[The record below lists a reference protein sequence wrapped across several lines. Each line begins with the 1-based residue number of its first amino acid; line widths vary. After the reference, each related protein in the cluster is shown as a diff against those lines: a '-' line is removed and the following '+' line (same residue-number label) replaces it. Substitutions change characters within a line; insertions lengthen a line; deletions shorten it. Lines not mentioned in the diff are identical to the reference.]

1 MSDQTAEVIT
11 KRTTKEFRGS
21 LVRTTVTLLVV
32 LSIIPALVISFV
44 SYFQFQTILKTQ
56 TDTQLSALAQTNSSD
71 MEQQI
76 SLIQSSLTA
85 LTSSSYLTTAI
96 PNAKD
101 NLFYFYNNQS
111 MVNYLGTFIT
121 NMSDYGLTSIQ
132 AVRPDGYIVL
142 SSQDLTA
149 GSLLSH
155 DKTILSLIGQSN
167 KSALILNPDGNYP
180 NQLILVTVMTKR
192 FVDYPDPLTFYYYT
206 KPKIFTDV
214 MTNPM
219 SYFTSANVFFIT
231 TDKKIVT
238 LNPVSHLPGLKT
250 VDDKL
255 KQKLFDMAS
264 KSGNGKEYTY
274 TNFENKRVYSYMRR
288 SNYMDVTY
296 VLEVPTSVVQDQIQ
310 KTLNYILIMIAAA
323 LLFSAVV
330 SFIGARGIA
339 TPLVSLSDKA
349 RKFANGD
356 FSQKAAVNRR
366 DEIGMLASSFNY
378 MVEQLSAFYSSLESK
393 VAERTEQLRTVSEIA
408 MDAVSESNTSAILR
422 RVTHSIVE
430 KLGFSYASVYLLDRT
445 AENVLLTEDY
455 SEKEE
460 SLPQRGL
467 RLAVNNTSLVGAAA
481 STHQVKIS
489 ANVQTEKPKLLD
501 TPLLKSTLSEIS
513 LPIMIGERLIGIMD
527 IQSDQEGAFDPE
539 SLPAFTTLTTQLS
552 NGLRNIEL
560 LESTQVSLQE
570 TAVLYSATRAISQ
583 ASEDEQVIDQ
593 INKLFVQTSYTS
605 FFLDI
610 VANGASIVKISDA
623 EPLPSDNSILG
634 IVLPLNKAAE
644 DLNQNGTQIVSNFQL
659 LSDFSP
665 LNTYFGRRGC
675 HSAAMIPVY
684 EGKQLKH
691 ILAIGSREES
701 PLTSVNMQPYENFAE
716 TIGASLEKIHLNEAL
731 TQKERDMLMLNSIFT
746 EVDREKELV
755 NIYPL
760 MHDEVHKAFGDL
772 VGLCVAF
779 QNPDSTTVSVPYYFD
794 SEYHVVS
801 DLGLGN
807 DLVGQVI
814 RKGEKIILD
823 DVSNSNLMMINSG
836 EVHTPVRSFVGIP
849 LFKAQKCIGTICL
862 FSTEKAGLFGQSSE
876 ITYSLLS
883 AQVSLF
889 ISLFRQDQDLK
900 NIQSAY
906 DYEKYLLNTLME
918 SIPDRVS
925 FKDNRNQFIR
935 LSASMARFLGA
946 AKPEDL
952 IGKKDDYIYLR
963 SDEAFNESILSAQEP
978 TTNHQEQWT
987 DREGNQEW
995 IITNRIPLID
1005 TSGSI
1010 NGLLSI
1016 SSNITDQV
1024 KTRQLAEHRADQL
1037 LTASDIAQQSTTGTM
1052 DIEVTLSRLVD
1063 LIKARFDFYHASVFL
1078 IDRMGK
1084 YAVLRESTGEAGA
1097 QLKERRHKLA
1107 VGSPSI
1113 VGQATEKGQPVVI
1126 GDVTKE
1132 DNYFANPLLP
1142 LTRSEMAIPMKIG
1155 DRVLGAVDVQSTE
1168 YDAFSQDDI
1177 NILQVLA
1184 NQAAVA
1190 VQNED
1195 LYSHTNESLSRHRL
1209 LNQMT
1214 SSNVE
1219 NMTAEDAIRATLE
1232 VLHQAMPEE
1241 QITYFVQE
1249 QGNRLTARASVGST
1263 NTEQTNKSIPFG
1275 QGIIGR
1281 AAAEGKPIH
1290 VDDVQFEINPEPQN
1304 FETNSILAV
1313 PVVFADKVLGVVNV
1327 ESTELARFDVND
1339 EEFVST
1345 VATNIGSIISNIN
1358 LVDQVRDQVNR
1369 QQKLLEITSKLRRS
1383 VDINT
1388 IMQTSVT
1395 EIASAMNIRKATI
1408 KINPGFETGKEDNK

>member
-1 MSDQTAEVIT
+1 MSDQTAEVINQ
-11 KRTTKEFRGS
+11 RTSSEFRGS

-56 TDTQLSALAQTNSSD
+56 TDTQLSSLAQTNSSD

-76 SLIQSSLTA
+76 SVIQSSLTA
-85 LTSSSYLTTAI
+85 LTSSSYFATVI
-96 PNAKD
+96 PSAKD

-111 MVNYLGTFIT
+111 MVNYLGTFID

-142 SSQDLTA
+142 SSDNFTA

-155 DKTILSLIGQSN
+155 DKSITSLIGQSN
-167 KSALILNPDGNYP
+167 KSALILNPDGKYP

-192 FVDYPDPLTFYYYT
+192 FVDYPEPLTFFYFA
-206 KPKIFTDV
+206 KPNIFSDV
-214 MTNPM
+214 MINPKN
-219 SYFTSANVFFIT
+219 YFTSANVFFIT
-231 TDKKIVT
+231 TDKKVVT
-238 LNPVSHLPGLKT
+238 LNPVSRIPEVKK

-255 KQKLFDMAS
+255 QSKLLDMAS
-264 KSGNGKEYTY
+264 KSGNGKEYSY
-274 TNFENKRVYSYMRR
+274 TNFDGNRVYSYMRP

-296 VLEVPTSVVQDQIQ
+296 VLEVPTRVVQDQIQ

-330 SFIGARGIA
+330 SFFGARSIA

-408 MDAVSESNTSAILR
+408 MDAVSESNTSAILSR
-422 RVTHSIVE
+422 ITRSIVE
-430 KLGFSYASVYLLDRT
+430 KLGFSYASVYLLDKT
-445 AENVLLTEDY
+445 AENILLTENY

-460 SLPQRGL
+460 PLPQRGL
-467 RLAVNNTSLVGAAA
+467 HLAVNNTSMIGAAA
-481 STHQVKIS
+481 SSRQVKIS
-489 ANVQTEKPKLLD
+489 SDVHNEKPKLLD
-501 TPLLKSTLSEIS
+501 TPLLKSTISEIA
-513 LPIMIGERLIGIMD
+513 LPIMIGDRLIGILD
-527 IQSDQEGAFDPE
+527 IQSDQQGAFDPE

-570 TAVLYSATRAISQ
+570 TAILYSATRSISQ
-583 ASEDEQVIDQ
+583 ATEENQVIDQ
-593 INKLFVQTSYTS
+593 ITKLFTQTSYSS

-610 VANGASIVKISDA
+610 VENGARIVNISDA
-623 EPLPSDNSILG
+623 NPLPSDNSIVG
-634 IVLPLNKAAE
+634 IVLPLNKGAE
-644 DLNQNGTQIVSNFQL
+644 ELGQNGTQIISNFQL
-659 LSDFSP
+659 LSDFSS

-701 PLTSVNMQPYENFAE
+701 PITTINMQPYENFVEA
-716 TIGASLEKIHLNEAL
+716 IGASLEKIHLNEAL

-746 EVDREKELV
+746 DLDRENELA

-760 MHDEVHKAFGDL
+760 IHEEVQKAFGEQ
-772 VGLCVAF
+772 VGLCFAF
-779 QNPDSTTVSVPYYFD
+779 QNNDSVTIAVPYFFD
-794 SEYHVVS
+794 SEFHVVS
-801 DLGLGN
+801 DFGLGN
-807 DLVGQVI
+807 DLIGQVI
-814 RKGEKIILD
+814 RKGEKIVLD
-823 DVSNSNLMMINSG
+823 DVSNSNQIMINSG
-836 EVHTPVRSFVGIP
+836 DVHPVVRSFVGIP
-849 LFKAQKCIGTICL
+849 LYKAEKCIGTISL
-862 FSTEKAGLFGQSSE
+862 FSTEKTGLFTQSSE

-883 AQVSLF
+883 AQISLL

-900 NIQSAY
+900 NIQSTY
-906 DYEKYLLNTLME
+906 DYEKYLLKTLLE
-918 SIPDRVS
+918 NIPDRIS

-946 AKPEDL
+946 IKPDDL
-952 IGKKDDYIYLR
+952 IGKKDDFLYLQ
-963 SDEAFNESILSAQEP
+963 SDDSFDESILTAQEP
-978 TTNHQEQWT
+978 VSNHQEQWT

-995 IITNRIPLID
+995 IITNRIPLMD
-1005 TSGSI
+1005 ESGSI

-1052 DIEVTLSRLVD
+1052 EIEVTLSRLVD

-1084 YAVLRESTGEAGA
+1084 FAVLRESTGEAGA
-1097 QLKERRHKLA
+1097 QLKERGHKLA

-1155 DRVLGAVDVQSTE
+1155 DRVLGALDVQSTE
-1168 YDAFSQDDI
+1168 YDAFTQDDI

-1232 VLHQAMPEE
+1232 VLHQAMPSEL
-1241 QITYFVQE
+1241 ITYYVQE
-1249 QGNRLTARASVGST
+1249 QGNRLTGRASVGST
-1263 NTEQTNKSIPFG
+1263 NTEQTIKSIPLG

-1281 AAAEGKPIH
+1281 AAVEGKPIR

-1313 PVVFADKVLGVVNV
+1313 PVMFAEKVLGVINV
-1327 ESTELARFDVND
+1327 ESTDLARFDIND

-1345 VATNIGSIISNIN
+1345 VATNMGSIISNIT
-1358 LVDQVRDQVNR
+1358 LVDQVRDQVSR

-1388 IMQTSVT
+1388 IMQTSVN

-1408 KINPGFETGKEDNK
+1408 KINPGFEARKEDK

>member
-11 KRTTKEFRGS
+11 KRSTNEFRGS
-21 LVRTTVTLLVV
+21 LVRTTVILLVV

-56 TDTQLSALAQTNSSD
+56 TDTQISSLAQTNSSD

-76 SLIQSSLTA
+76 SVIQSSLTA
-85 LTSSSYLTTAI
+85 LTSSSYFATVI

-121 NMSDYGLTSIQ
+121 NMSDYGLSSIQ

-142 SSQDLTA
+142 SSQNLTA

-155 DKTILSLIGQSN
+155 NKSVLALIGQSN

-192 FVDYPDPLTFYYYT
+192 FVDYPDPLTFFYFT
-206 KPKIFTDV
+206 KPNIFTDV
-214 MTNPM
+214 MTNPKN
-219 SYFTSANVFFIT
+219 YFTSANVFFIT

-238 LNPVSHLPGLKT
+238 LNPVSRIPELKT

-255 KQKLFDMAS
+255 QTKLLDMAS

-274 TNFENKRVYSYMRR
+274 TNFDNRRVYSYMRP

-296 VLEVPTSVVQDQIQ
+296 VLEVPTTVVQDQIQ

-408 MDAVSESNTSAILR
+408 MDAVSESNTGAILR
-422 RVTHSIVE
+422 RVTRSIVE
-430 KLGFSYASVYLLDRT
+430 KLGFPYASVYLLDKT
-445 AENVLLTEDY
+445 AENALLTEDY

-460 SLPQRGL
+460 PLPQRGL
-467 RLAVNNTSLVGAAA
+467 RLSVNNTSLVGAAA
-481 STHQVKIS
+481 SSRQVKIS

-513 LPIMIGERLIGIMD
+513 LPIMIGERLIGILD
-527 IQSDQEGAFDPE
+527 IQSDQQGAFDPE

-583 ASEDEQVIDQ
+583 ATEDEQIIDQ
-593 INKLFVQTSYTS
+593 INKLFIQTSYAS

-610 VANGASIVKISDA
+610 VENGARIISISDA
-623 EPLPSDNSILG
+623 QPLPSDSSILG

-644 DLNQNGTQIVSNFQL
+644 DLNQNGTRIVSNFQL
-659 LSDFSP
+659 LSDFSS

-701 PLTSVNMQPYENFAE
+701 SLTAINMQPYENFVE

-731 TQKERDMLMLNSIFT
+731 TQKERDMLMLNSIFS
-746 EVDREKELV
+746 EVDREKELANV
-755 NIYPL
+755 YPL
-760 MHDEVHKAFGDL
+760 IHEEVHKAFGDQ
-772 VGLCVAF
+772 VGLCVAY
-779 QNPDSTTVSVPYYFD
+779 QNADSAIVTVPYYFD
-794 SEYHVVS
+794 SEYHDVS

-807 DLVGQVI
+807 DLIGQVI
-814 RKGEKIILD
+814 RKGEKIVLD
-823 DVSNSNLMMINSG
+823 DVLNSNLMMINSG
-836 EVHTPVRSFVGIP
+836 EVHPAVRSFVGIP
-849 LFKAQKCIGTICL
+849 LFKAKKCIGTICL
-862 FSTEKAGLFGQSSE
+862 FSTEKAGIFNKSSE

-883 AQVSLF
+883 AQISLL

-900 NIQSAY
+900 DIQSAY

-918 SIPDRVS
+918 SIPDRIS

-935 LSASMARFLGA
+935 LSASMAQFLGA
-946 AKPEDL
+946 SKPDDL

-978 TTNHQEQWT
+978 VINHQEQWT

-995 IITNRIPLID
+995 IITNRIPLMD

-1097 QLKERRHKLA
+1097 QLKERGHKLA

-1113 VGQATEKGQPVVI
+1113 VGQATGKGQPVVI

-1155 DRVLGAVDVQSTE
+1155 DRILGAVDVQSTE

-1249 QGNRLTARASVGST
+1249 QGNQLSARASVGLP
-1263 NTEQTNKSIPFG
+1263 NTEQTAKSIPFG

-1281 AAAEGKPIH
+1281 AAAEGKPIQ

-1313 PVVFADKVLGVVNV
+1313 PVMFADKVLGVLNV
-1327 ESTELARFDVND
+1327 ESTELARFDLND

-1345 VATNIGSIISNIN
+1345 VATNMGSIISNIN

-1369 QQKLLEITSKLRRS
+1369 QQKLIEITSKLRRS